1 MTVSHIHEVIT
12 DSGVT
17 EFVDAEE
24 LDHISEWIKNYSTE
38 VILHDQRKA
47 RMIPY
52 SGTCP
57 TYTIVDEYQDD
68 TKGHELDGPK
78 NIYWHQP
85 IPSAASNKP
94 VSDPSQ
100 AKRAKLRAKRKKR

>member
-1 MTVSHIHEVIT
+1 MTVNHIHTVIT

-17 EFVDAEE
+17 EFVDADE
-24 LDHISEWIKNYSTE
+24 LDYVAEWIKNYSTE
-38 VILHDQRKA
+38 LKLYDQRRV

-57 TYTIVDEYQDD
+57 TYTIVDECHE

-85 IPSAASNKP
+85 IPSRSSNKP
-94 VSDPSQ
+94 ASDPSQ
-100 AKRAKLRAKRKKR
+100 AKRTKLRAKRKKR